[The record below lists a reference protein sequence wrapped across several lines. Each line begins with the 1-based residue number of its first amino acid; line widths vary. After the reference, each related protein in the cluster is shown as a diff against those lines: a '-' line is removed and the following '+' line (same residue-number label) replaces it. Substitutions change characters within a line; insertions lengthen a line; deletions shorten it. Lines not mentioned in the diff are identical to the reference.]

1 MLADAHIGPRRFAT
15 ITPPNEEGALGDH
28 SAKELQRLKDYRECA
43 DRLFAVADP
52 RAIEDAA
59 RTLALYVGS
68 LRLLFSCW

>member
-1 MLADAHIGPRRFAT
+1 MKER
-15 ITPPNEEGALGDH
+15 ALGH
-28 SAKELQRLKDYRECA
+28 HRAKDLERLKDYRECT

-68 LRLLFSCW
+68 LRLLFLWLGESA